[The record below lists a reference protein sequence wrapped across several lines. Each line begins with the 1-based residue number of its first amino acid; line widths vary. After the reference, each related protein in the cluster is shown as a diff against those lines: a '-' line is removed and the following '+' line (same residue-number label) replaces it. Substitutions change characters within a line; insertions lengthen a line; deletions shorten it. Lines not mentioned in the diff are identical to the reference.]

1 MIDFIIC
8 VSTNLFRVY
17 LIRRFMQIF
26 FGRREEG
33 KGKEKEILAYGGF
46 FIINTVAY
54 LMFHLVW
61 VNIICNLTGIG
72 LIVLLYTKSLK
83 MNLFVTCSIY
93 LIHIGCDTI
102 SVLPFME
109 YRDGESFTQIYA
121 VISVF
126 LIFICELFT
135 EKIISER
142 KQTENVQN
150 FALVSVPLCS
160 VIMLC
165 LLIYTKDNAG
175 LGLIII
181 SVGLLMANF
190 LIFYLYNMLSSTLSQ
205 KYENDVLRQ
214 KIQNYSNQIEIMLQ
228 GEEKVKALR
237 HDMKHHMSE
246 LKLMAMKHENKAIQ
260 DYISDMEAFI
270 ENPNEI
276 VSSGNVEIDSVLNYM
291 LQRAKKELRIVNVKV
306 QIPAAVSHFFDLNVI
321 LGNLLENAIEAA
333 KQTEE
338 KQLDVSIKLRQ
349 GVMRIKIENSFNGR
363 IKKGQQGLLT
373 TKKKKEQH
381 GIGLSNVKKIVEK
394 YNGIMEICPHEKRF
408 CVKLILY
415 MSKIEN

>member
-1 MIDFIIC
+1 MIDMIIC

-26 FGRREEG
+26 FGCREEG
-33 KGKEKEILAYGGF
+33 KVKQVLAYGGF
-46 FIINTVAY
+46 FLINTVTY
-54 LMFHLVW
+54 LTFHLVW
-61 VNIICNLTGIG
+61 VNIICNLAGIS
-72 LIVLLYTKSLK
+72 LIVLLYTKSIK

-93 LIHIGCDTI
+93 LINIGCDTV
-102 SVLPFME
+102 STLPFIE
-109 YRDGESFTQIYA
+109 YRDGESFTQVYA

-126 LIFICELFT
+126 LIFICELLT
-135 EKIISER
+135 EKIINER
-142 KQTENVQN
+142 KHVENIQN
-150 FALVSVPLCS
+150 FSLVLVPLCS
-160 VIMLC
+160 IIMLC
-165 LLIYTKDNAG
+165 LLIYIKASTVSG
-175 LGLIII
+175 LVII

-260 DYISDMEAFI
+260 KYIDDMEAFM

-276 VSSGNVEIDSVLNYM
+276 VASGNMEIDSVLNYL
-291 LQRAKKELRIVNVKV
+291 LQRAKKELRSVNVKI

-333 KQTEE
+333 MQTEE
-338 KQLDVSIKLRQ
+338 KQLDVDIKLKQ
-349 GVMRIKIENSFNGR
+349 GVMRIKIANSFNGR
-363 IKKGQQGLLT
+363 IEKGQQGLLT
-373 TKKKKEQH
+373 TKEKKEQH

-394 YNGIMEICPHEKRF
+394 YNGIMEICPHDNLF

-415 MSKIEN
+415 MSRIEN

>member
-1 MIDFIIC
+1 MIDIIIC

-26 FGRREEG
+26 FGCREEG
-33 KGKEKEILAYGGF
+33 KVKQVLAYGGF
-46 FIINTVAY
+46 FLINTVTY
-54 LMFHLVW
+54 LTFHLVW
-61 VNIICNLTGIG
+61 VNIICNLAGIS
-72 LIVLLYTKSLK
+72 LIVLLYTKSIK

-93 LIHIGCDTI
+93 LINIGCDTI
-102 SVLPFME
+102 SVLPFIE
-109 YRDGESFTQIYA
+109 YRDGESFTQIYV

-135 EKIISER
+135 EKIINER
-142 KQTENVQN
+142 KHTENVQN
-150 FALVSVPLCS
+150 FTLILVPLCS
-160 VIMLC
+160 VAMLC
-165 LLIYTKDNAG
+165 LLIYTKGNAG
-175 LGLIII
+175 FGLVII

-214 KIQNYSNQIEIMLQ
+214 KIQNYSNQINIMLQ

-246 LKLMAMKHENKAIQ
+246 LKLMAMKNENKAIQ
-260 DYISDMEAFI
+260 KYIDDMEEFI

-291 LQRAKKELRIVNVKV
+291 LQRAKKELRSVNVKI

-333 KQTEE
+333 MQTEE
-338 KQLDVSIKLRQ
+338 KQLDVSIKLKQ
-349 GVMRIKIENSFNGR
+349 GVMWIKIENSFHGSL
-363 IKKGQQGLLT
+363 KKGQHGLLT
-373 TKKKKEQH
+373 TKEKKEQH
-381 GIGLSNVKKIVEK
+381 GIGLSNVRKIVEK
-394 YNGIMEICPHEKRF
+394 YNGIMEICPHDNLF

-415 MSKIEN
+415 MSRIEN

>member
-1 MIDFIIC
+1 MIDIIIC

-26 FGRREEG
+26 FDCREEG
-33 KGKEKEILAYGGF
+33 KIKQILTYGGF
-46 FIINTVAY
+46 FLINTVTY
-54 LMFHLVW
+54 LTLHLVW
-61 VNIICNLTGIG
+61 VNIICNLAGIS
-72 LIVLLYTKSLK
+72 LIVLLYTKSIK

-93 LIHIGCDTI
+93 LINIGCDTV
-102 SVLPFME
+102 STLPFIE
-109 YRDGESFTQIYA
+109 YQDGKSFTQIYA

-126 LIFICELFT
+126 LIFICELLT
-135 EKIISER
+135 EKIINER
-142 KQTENVQN
+142 KHVQNVQN
-150 FALVSVPLCS
+150 FSLVLVPLCS
-160 VIMLC
+160 IMMLC
-165 LLIYTKDNAG
+165 LLIYIKASTVSG
-175 LGLIII
+175 LVII

-190 LIFYLYNMLSSTLSQ
+190 LIFYLYNMLSRTLSQ

-214 KIQNYSNQIEIMLQ
+214 KIQDYSNQIEIMLQ

-246 LKLMAMKHENKAIQ
+246 LKLMAMKQENKAIQ
-260 DYISDMEAFI
+260 KYIDDMEAFM

-291 LQRAKKELRIVNVKV
+291 LQRAKKELHIVNVKM

-333 KQTEE
+333 IQTEE
-338 KQLDVSIKLRQ
+338 KQLDVDIKLKQ

-363 IKKGQQGLLT
+363 LKKGQKGLLT
-373 TKKKKEQH
+373 TKEKKEQH
-381 GIGLSNVKKIVEK
+381 GIGLSNVRKIVEK
-394 YNGIMEICPHEKRF
+394 YNGIMEICPHDNIF

>member
-1 MIDFIIC
+1 MIDMIIC

-26 FGRREEG
+26 FGCREEG
-33 KGKEKEILAYGGF
+33 KVKQVLAYGGF
-46 FIINTVAY
+46 FLVNTVTY

-61 VNIICNLTGIG
+61 VNIICNLAGIS
-72 LIVLLYTKSLK
+72 LVVLLYTKSIK

-93 LIHIGCDTI
+93 LINIGCDTV
-102 SVLPFME
+102 STLPFIE
-109 YRDGESFTQIYA
+109 YRDGESFTQVYA

-126 LIFICELFT
+126 LIFICELLT
-135 EKIISER
+135 EKIVNER
-142 KQTENVQN
+142 KQVENIQN
-150 FALVSVPLCS
+150 FSLVLVPLCS
-160 VIMLC
+160 IIMLC
-165 LLIYTKDNAG
+165 LLIYIEASTVS
-175 LGLIII
+175 GLIII

-260 DYISDMEAFI
+260 KYIDDMEAFM

-276 VSSGNVEIDSVLNYM
+276 VASGNVEIDSVLNYL
-291 LQRAKKELRIVNVKV
+291 LQRAKKELRSVNVKI

-333 KQTEE
+333 MQTEE
-338 KQLDVSIKLRQ
+338 KQLDVSIKLKQ
-349 GVMRIKIENSFNGR
+349 GVMWIKIENSFHGGL
-363 IKKGQQGLLT
+363 KKGQHGLLT
-373 TKKKKEQH
+373 TKEKKEQH
-381 GIGLSNVKKIVEK
+381 GIGLSNVRKIVEK
-394 YNGIMEICPHEKRF
+394 YNGIMEICPHDNLF

-415 MSKIEN
+415 MSRIEN

>member
-1 MIDFIIC
+1 MIDIIIC

-26 FGRREEG
+26 FGCREEG
-33 KGKEKEILAYGGF
+33 KVKQVLAYGGF
-46 FIINTVAY
+46 FFINTVTY
-54 LMFHLVW
+54 LAFHLVW
-61 VNIICNLTGIG
+61 VNIICNLAGIS
-72 LIVLLYTKSLK
+72 LIVLLYTKSIK

-93 LIHIGCDTI
+93 LINIGCDTV
-102 SVLPFME
+102 STLPFID

-126 LIFICELFT
+126 FIFICELFT
-135 EKIISER
+135 EKIINER
-142 KQTENVQN
+142 KDSENVQN
-150 FALVSVPLCS
+150 FSLVLVPLCS
-160 VIMLC
+160 IIMLC
-165 LLIYTKDNAG
+165 LLIYINGSTVSG
-175 LGLIII
+175 LVII

-190 LIFYLYNMLSSTLSQ
+190 LIFYLYNMLSRVLSQ
-205 KYENDVLRQ
+205 KYENEALRQ
-214 KIQNYSNQIEIMLQ
+214 KILNYSNQIEIMLQ

-246 LKLMAMKHENKAIQ
+246 LKLMAMKHEDKAIQ
-260 DYISDMEAFI
+260 KYIDDMGAFM

-291 LQRAKKELRIVNVKV
+291 LQRAKEELRIVNVKM

-333 KQTEE
+333 MQTEE
-338 KQLDVSIKLRQ
+338 KQLDVSIKLKQ
-349 GVMRIKIENSFNGR
+349 GVMWIKIENSFNGR
-363 IKKGQQGLLT
+363 IKRGQNGLLT
-373 TKKKKEQH
+373 TKEKKEQH

-394 YNGIMEICPHEKRF
+394 YNGIMEICSHDNLF

-415 MSKIEN
+415 MSKIQNV

>member
-1 MIDFIIC
+1 MIDIIIC

-26 FGRREEG
+26 FDCREER
-33 KGKEKEILAYGGF
+33 KVKQILTYGGF
-46 FIINTVAY
+46 FFINTVTY
-54 LMFHLVW
+54 LMFHLAW
-61 VNIICNLTGIG
+61 FNIICNLAGIS
-72 LIVLLYTKSLK
+72 LIVLLYTKSIK

-93 LIHIGCDTI
+93 LINIGCDTV
-102 SVLPFME
+102 STLPFIE
-109 YRDGESFTQIYA
+109 YRDGKSFTQVFA

-126 LIFICELFT
+126 LIFICELLT
-135 EKIISER
+135 EKIINER
-142 KQTENVQN
+142 KHVQNVQN
-150 FALVSVPLCS
+150 FSLVLVPLCS
-160 VIMLC
+160 IIMLC
-165 LLIYTKDNAG
+165 LLIYIKASTESG
-175 LGLIII
+175 LVII

-190 LIFYLYNMLSSTLSQ
+190 LIFYLYNMLSSTLYQ

-214 KIQNYSNQIEIMLQ
+214 KIQNYSNQMEIMLQ

-246 LKLMAMKHENKAIQ
+246 LKLMAMKHENEAIQ
-260 DYISDMEAFI
+260 KYIDDMEEFI

-276 VSSGNVEIDSVLNYM
+276 VSSGNVEIDSMLNYM
-291 LQRAKKELRIVNVKV
+291 LQRAKKELRVVNVKM

-333 KQTEE
+333 MQTEE
-338 KQLDVSIKLRQ
+338 KQLDVDIKLKQ

-363 IKKGQQGLLT
+363 IEKGQKGLLT
-373 TKKKKEQH
+373 TKEKKEQH
-381 GIGLSNVKKIVEK
+381 GIGLSNVRKIVEK
-394 YNGIMEICPHEKRF
+394 YNGIMEICPRDNIF

>member
-1 MIDFIIC
+1 MIDMIIC

-26 FGRREEG
+26 LGCREEG
-33 KGKEKEILAYGGF
+33 KVKQVLAYEGF
-46 FIINTVAY
+46 FLVNTVTY

-61 VNIICNLTGIG
+61 VNIICNLAGIS
-72 LIVLLYTKSLK
+72 LIVLLYSKSIK

-93 LIHIGCDTI
+93 LINIGCDTV
-102 SVLPFME
+102 STLPFIE
-109 YRDGESFTQIYA
+109 YRDGESFTQVYA

-126 LIFICELFT
+126 LIFICELLT
-135 EKIISER
+135 EKIINER
-142 KQTENVQN
+142 KHVENIQN
-150 FALVSVPLCS
+150 FSLVLVPLCS
-160 VIMLC
+160 IIMLC
-165 LLIYTKDNAG
+165 LLIYIKASTVS
-175 LGLIII
+175 GLIII
-181 SVGLLMANF
+181 SIGLLMANF

-260 DYISDMEAFI
+260 KYIDDMETFM

-276 VSSGNVEIDSVLNYM
+276 VASGNVEIDSVLNYL
-291 LQRAKKELRIVNVKV
+291 LQRAKNELRSVNIKI

-333 KQTEE
+333 MQTEE
-338 KQLDVSIKLRQ
+338 KQLDVDIKLKQ
-349 GVMRIKIENSFNGR
+349 GVMRIKIVNSFNGR
-363 IKKGQQGLLT
+363 IEKGQQGLLT
-373 TKKKKEQH
+373 TKEKKEQH
-381 GIGLSNVKKIVEK
+381 GIGLSNVRKIVEK
-394 YNGIMEICPHEKRF
+394 YNGIMEICPHDNLF

-415 MSKIEN
+415 MSRIEN

>member
-1 MIDFIIC
+1 MIDMIIC

-26 FGRREEG
+26 FDGRDEG
-33 KGKEKEILAYGGF
+33 KIKQILTYGGF
-46 FIINTVAY
+46 FFINTVTY
-54 LMFHLVW
+54 LMFHLAW
-61 VNIICNLTGIG
+61 VNIICNLAGIS
-72 LIVLLYTKSLK
+72 LIVLLYTKSIK
-83 MNLFVTCSIY
+83 MNLFVTCSFY
-93 LIHIGCDTI
+93 LINIGCDTV
-102 SVLPFME
+102 STLPFIE
-109 YRDGESFTQIYA
+109 YRDGKSFTQVYA

-126 LIFICELFT
+126 LIFICELLT
-135 EKIISER
+135 EKIINER
-142 KQTENVQN
+142 KHVQNVQN
-150 FALVSVPLCS
+150 FSLVLVPLCS
-160 VIMLC
+160 IIMLC
-165 LLIYTKDNAG
+165 LLIYIKASTASG
-175 LGLIII
+175 LVII
-181 SVGLLMANF
+181 SVGLLMVNF
-190 LIFYLYNMLSSTLSQ
+190 LIFYLYNMLSNALSQ

-214 KIQNYSNQIEIMLQ
+214 KIQNYSNQMEIMLQ

-260 DYISDMEAFI
+260 KYIDDMEEFI

-291 LQRAKKELRIVNVKV
+291 LRRAKKELQVVNVKM

-333 KQTEE
+333 MQTEE
-338 KQLDVSIKLRQ
+338 KQLDVDIKLKQ

-363 IKKGQQGLLT
+363 IEKGQKGLLT
-373 TKKKKEQH
+373 TKEKKEQH
-381 GIGLSNVKKIVEK
+381 GIGLSNVRKIVEK
-394 YNGIMEICPHEKRF
+394 YNGIMEICPRDNIF

>member
-1 MIDFIIC
+1 MIDMIIC

-26 FGRREEG
+26 FGCREEG
-33 KGKEKEILAYGGF
+33 KVKQVLAYGGF
-46 FIINTVAY
+46 FLVNTVTY

-61 VNIICNLTGIG
+61 VNIICNLAGIS
-72 LIVLLYTKSLK
+72 LIVLLYSKSIK

-93 LIHIGCDTI
+93 LINIGCDTI
-102 SVLPFME
+102 SVLPFIE
-109 YRDGESFTQIYA
+109 YRDGESFTQIYV

-135 EKIISER
+135 EKIINER
-142 KQTENVQN
+142 KHTENVQN
-150 FALVSVPLCS
+150 FTLILVPLCS
-160 VIMLC
+160 VAILC
-165 LLIYTKDNAG
+165 LLIYTKGNAG
-175 LGLIII
+175 FGLVII

-214 KIQNYSNQIEIMLQ
+214 KIQNYSNQINIMLQ

-246 LKLMAMKHENKAIQ
+246 LKLMAMKNENKAIQ
-260 DYISDMEAFI
+260 KYIDDMEEFI

-291 LQRAKKELRIVNVKV
+291 LQRAKKELRSVNIKI

-333 KQTEE
+333 MQTEE
-338 KQLDVSIKLRQ
+338 KRLDVSIKLKQ
-349 GVMRIKIENSFNGR
+349 GVMWIKIENSFHGSL
-363 IKKGQQGLLT
+363 KKGQHGLLT
-373 TKKKKEQH
+373 TKEKKEQH
-381 GIGLSNVKKIVEK
+381 GIGLSNVRKIVEK
-394 YNGIMEICPHEKRF
+394 YNGIMEICPHDNLF

-415 MSKIEN
+415 MSRIEN

>member
-1 MIDFIIC
+1 MIDMIIC

-26 FGRREEG
+26 FDGRDEG
-33 KGKEKEILAYGGF
+33 KIKQILTYGGF
-46 FIINTVAY
+46 FFINTVTY
-54 LMFHLVW
+54 LMFHLAW
-61 VNIICNLTGIG
+61 VNIICNLAGIS
-72 LIVLLYTKSLK
+72 LIVLLYTKSIK
-83 MNLFVTCSIY
+83 MNLFVTCSFY
-93 LIHIGCDTI
+93 LINIGCDTV
-102 SVLPFME
+102 STLPFIE
-109 YRDGESFTQIYA
+109 YRDGKSFTQVYA

-126 LIFICELFT
+126 LIFICELLT
-135 EKIISER
+135 EKIINER
-142 KQTENVQN
+142 KHVQNVQN
-150 FALVSVPLCS
+150 FSLVLVPLCS
-160 VIMLC
+160 IIMLC
-165 LLIYTKDNAG
+165 LLIYIKASTGSG
-175 LGLIII
+175 LVII

-214 KIQNYSNQIEIMLQ
+214 KIQNYSNQMEIMLQ

-260 DYISDMEAFI
+260 KYIDDMEEFI

-276 VSSGNVEIDSVLNYM
+276 VSSGNVEIDSMLNYM
-291 LQRAKKELRIVNVKV
+291 LQRAKKELRVVNIKM

-333 KQTEE
+333 MQTEE
-338 KQLDVSIKLRQ
+338 KQLDVDIKLKQ

-363 IKKGQQGLLT
+363 IEKGQKGLLT
-373 TKKKKEQH
+373 TKEKKEQH
-381 GIGLSNVKKIVEK
+381 GIGLSNVRKIVEK
-394 YNGIMEICPHEKRF
+394 YNGIMEICPRDNIF